1 MNTTG
6 TNGEHTTRRSRRHTA
21 FETFTAALTA
31 PAEVIYRL
39 GGEQRRPR
47 APRDY

>member
-1 MNTTG
+1 MDSTHGQQTS
-6 TNGEHTTRRSRRHTA
+6 RRTRRHTA

-47 APRDY
+47 SPRDI